1 MKKHTGLIIIAGAV
15 VGWYAAT
22 SAQISSISSLSAAF
36 AWPDALTNN
45 AVSGAVG
52 VGIEGAGVG
61 ALYGWLIAK
70 YLVK

>member
-1 MKKHTGLIIIAGAV
+1 MKKHMGLIIIAGAA
-15 VGWYAAT
+15 VGYYGAN
-22 SAQISSISSLSAAF
+22 SGQSSLSTVF
-36 AWPDALTNN
+36 GWPDSLTNN

-52 VGIEGAGVG
+52 VGLEGAAVG